1 MIRTCI
7 LVMVSGA
14 LVCPTAGANSS
25 IHPWH
30 RGKPSLKDAPSMRVA
45 PEALADIDWDR
56 LPPTGA
62 GPASVE
68 AGSRMTL
75 TLASLGP
82 AHAEAR
88 HVAQAS
94 ATVSPPVAAPAPVQ
108 ARPVPQAAQPVAPA
122 SPVSPFAAPAI
133 APLAAPM
140 AAPVYAAPA
149 ASPARGFEPR
159 FDLSVHNAPAAQVFL
174 QLGVN
179 TPYNI
184 LVSPEIAGNVTLS
197 LKQTTVPEALE
208 TLRELFGYDFRMA
221 SGNRVFVYPN
231 TVQTRLYKINYLPG
245 RRVGASDLRVSS
257 SSIGQASGGSGTST
271 GTGSTST
278 SGSGSTV
285 TRGQDTSS
293 VRMTSDTDFWREVQ
307 EALNNLVGKEAGRN
321 VTLNPGAGV
330 IVVRATPGELRQ
342 VADYL
347 RAIQLTIERQVMLE
361 AKIVEI
367 RLSKGSETGV
377 NWTAFRGINSGSTK
391 VGGIGMAPGVTLT
404 NTGSL
409 KDSNLTVTPGVSA
422 AAEALGK
429 GFYGLAFQ
437 SANFAALLSFLE
449 TQGDVKV
456 LSSPR
461 IATLNN
467 QKAVLKVGSDE
478 LFVTGVSTTQTSTG
492 STTTSSPTLSLQPFF
507 SGISLDV
514 TPQIDD
520 TGTVM
525 LHVHPAISSV
535 AEKEKV
541 IDLGEMG
548 SYRLPLAASSINETD
563 SIVRVRDGQ
572 IVAIGGLMQQNS
584 INDRSGVPG
593 LSGIPGVGGL
603 FRYQSNSETKHELVI
618 LIKPT
623 VISEDGQGWPSAD
636 SALARFN
643 EAQQN

>member
-14 LVCPTAGANSS
+14 LVCPTAGATST
-25 IHPWH
+25 HPWH
-30 RGKPSLKDAPSMRVA
+30 RSKPSLKDAPSMRVTH
-45 PEALADIDWDR
+45 EALADIDLDR
-56 LPPTGA
+56 LPPTAA
-62 GPASVE
+62 GLVPVD
-68 AGSRMTL
+68 AGSRMSL

-82 AHAEAR
+82 SQAETSR
-88 HVAQAS
+88 MAQ
-94 ATVSPPVAAPAPVQ
+94 APAP
-108 ARPVPQAAQPVAPA
+108 AGTPMA
-122 SPVSPFAAPAI
+122 SPVQAPAPAAAAK
-133 APLAAPM
+133 API
-140 AAPVYAAPA
+140 AAPVVPTAYASGTVA
-149 ASPARGFEPR
+149 AARGFEPR

-245 RRVGASDLRVSS
+245 RRQGASDLRVSS
-257 SSIGQASGGSGTST
+257 SSINQPASSGSSSG
-271 GTGSTST
+271 ST
-278 SGSGSTV
+278 SGSSGSSTS
-285 TRGQDTSS
+285 RGQDTSS

-307 EALNNLVGKEAGRN
+307 EALNNLIGKEAGRS
-321 VTLNPGAGV
+321 VTLNPSAGV
-330 IVVRATPGELRQ
+330 IVVRGTPAELRQ
-342 VADYL
+342 VGDYL

-361 AKIVEI
+361 AKIVEVK
-367 RLSKGSETGV
+367 LTKGSETGV
-377 NWTAFRGINSGSTK
+377 NWTAFRGISSGSTK

-514 TPQIDD
+514 TPQIDE
-520 TGTVM
+520 GGVVM

-535 AEKEKV
+535 SENEKV
-541 IDLGEMG
+541 IDLGDLG
-548 SYRLPLAASSINETD
+548 TYRLPLASSSINETD

-593 LSGIPGVGGL
+593 LSSLPGVGGL
-603 FRYQSNSETKHELVI
+603 FRYQANTETKHELVI

-623 VISEDGQGWPSAD
+623 VIGEDGQGWPSAD

>member
-14 LVCPTAGANSS
+14 LACPTAGASPAT
-25 IHPWH
+25 HPWQ
-30 RGKPSLKDAPSMRVA
+30 RSKPSLKDAPSMRVTH
-45 PEALADIDWDR
+45 EALADIDLDR
-56 LPPTGA
+56 LPPTAA
-62 GPASVE
+62 GVVPAE
-68 AGSRMTL
+68 AGSRMSL
-75 TLASLGP
+75 TLASLGSSP
-82 AHAEAR
+82 AEVQR
-88 HVAQAS
+88 MAQAS
-94 ATVSPPVAAPAPVQ
+94 APAAAPVVAPAMPQ
-108 ARPVPQAAQPVAPA
+108 ARPAPVAPA
-122 SPVSPFAAPAI
+122 AAPVVT
-133 APLAAPM
+133 
-140 AAPVYAAPA
+140 PVYAAGA
-149 ASPARGFEPR
+149 ATAARGFEPR
-159 FDLSVHNAPAAQVFL
+159 FDLSVNNAPAAQVFL

-184 LVSPEIAGNVTLS
+184 LVSPEIAGNVTLA

-245 RRVGASDLRVSS
+245 RRQGASDLRVSS
-257 SSIGQASGGSGTST
+257 SSIGQSSGGSGTTT
-271 GTGSTST
+271 GTGSTSSP
-278 SGSGSTV
+278 SGSSV
-285 TRGQDTSS
+285 SRGQDTSS

-307 EALNNLVGKEAGRN
+307 EALNNLVGKESGRN

-367 RLSKGSETGV
+367 KLSKGSETGV

-514 TPQIDD
+514 TPQIDEN
-520 TGTVM
+520 GTVM

-548 SYRLPLAASSINETD
+548 SYRLPLASSSINETD

-593 LSGIPGVGGL
+593 LSSLPGVGGL

-623 VISEDGQGWPSAD
+623 VIGEDGQGWPSTDA
-636 SALARFN
+636 ALARFN

>member
-14 LVCPTAGANSS
+14 LACPTAGASTS
-25 IHPWH
+25 THPWQ
-30 RGKPSLKDAPSMRVA
+30 RSKPSLKDAPSMRVTH
-45 PEALADIDWDR
+45 EALADIDLDR
-56 LPPTGA
+56 LPPTAA
-62 GPASVE
+62 GGSPVE

-75 TLASLGP
+75 TLASLGSSQ
-82 AHAEAR
+82 AETQR
-88 HVAQAS
+88 VAQA
-94 ATVSPPVAAPAPVQ
+94 AAPVMAPPAPPAPPAAAPQPRMAPV
-108 ARPVPQAAQPVAPA
+108 
-122 SPVSPFAAPAI
+122 APAI
-133 APLAAPM
+133 APAPVIT
-140 AAPVYAAPA
+140 PVYASGAVPP
-149 ASPARGFEPR
+149 SRGFEPR

-257 SSIGQASGGSGTST
+257 SSIGQASSSGSGTTT
-271 GTGSTST
+271 GTGSTS
-278 SGSGSTV
+278 SGSSGSSV
-285 TRGQDTSS
+285 SRGQDTSS

-307 EALNNLVGKEAGRN
+307 DALNNLVGKEAGRN

-367 RLSKGSETGV
+367 KLSKGSETGV

-409 KDSNLTVTPGVSA
+409 KDANVTVTPGVSA

-593 LSGIPGVGGL
+593 LSSIPGVGGL

>member
-14 LVCPTAGANSS
+14 LVCPPAGASTS
-25 IHPWH
+25 THPWH
-30 RGKPSLKDAPSMRVA
+30 RSKSSLKGAPSMRVTH
-45 PEALADIDWDR
+45 EALADIDWDR

-62 GPASVE
+62 GVAPAE
-68 AGSRMTL
+68 ASSRMTL

-82 AHAEAR
+82 VHAPTQQ
-88 HVAQAS
+88 VAQAS
-94 ATVSPPVAAPAPVQ
+94 ASTAVPAAAPAPAPQARPAPLAPVAAPV
-108 ARPVPQAAQPVAPA
+108 VAPT
-122 SPVSPFAAPAI
+122 VT
-133 APLAAPM
+133 
-140 AAPVYAAPA
+140 PVYAASAAPA
-149 ASPARGFEPR
+149 PRGFEPR
-159 FDLSVHNAPAAQVFL
+159 FDLSVNNAPAAQVFL

-245 RRVGASDLRVSS
+245 RRQGASDLRVSS
-257 SSIGQASGGSGTST
+257 SSIGQSSGGGGTTT
-271 GTGSTST
+271 GTGSTSGS
-278 SGSGSTV
+278 SGASL

-307 EALNNLVGKEAGRN
+307 DALNNLVGKEAGRN

-330 IVVRATPGELRQ
+330 IVVRATPAELRQ

-367 RLSKGSETGV
+367 KLSKGSETGV

-391 VGGIGMAPGVTLT
+391 VGGIGMAPGVSLT
-404 NTGSL
+404 NTGAL
-409 KDSNLTVTPGVSA
+409 KDANLTVTPGVSA

-593 LSGIPGVGGL
+593 LSNIPGVGGL
-603 FRYQSNSETKHELVI
+603 FRYQANSETKHELVI

-623 VISEDGQGWPSAD
+623 VIGEDGQGWPSAD

>member
-14 LVCPTAGANSS
+14 LVCPTAGASS
-25 IHPWH
+25 ASHPWQ
-30 RGKPSLKDAPSMRVA
+30 RNKASLKDAPSMRVTH
-45 PEALADIDWDR
+45 EALADADWDR

-62 GPASVE
+62 GVVPAQAS
-68 AGSRMTL
+68 SRMTL

-82 AHAEAR
+82 VHAPTQ
-88 HVAQAS
+88 HVVQAS
-94 ATVSPPVAAPAPVQ
+94 MPQARPAPAAPVATPVAAPVA
-108 ARPVPQAAQPVAPA
+108 VPAVVPT
-122 SPVSPFAAPAI
+122 AAPA
-133 APLAAPM
+133 
-140 AAPVYAAPA
+140 AAPVYAPIAAPV
-149 ASPARGFEPR
+149 ARGFEQR
-159 FDLSVHNAPAAQVFL
+159 FDLSVNNAPAAQVFL

-245 RRVGASDLRVSS
+245 RRQGASDLRVSS
-257 SSIGQASGGSGTST
+257 SSIGQASGGSGTTT
-271 GTGSTST
+271 GTGSTSGS
-278 SGSGSTV
+278 SGSSV

-293 VRMTSDTDFWREVQ
+293 VRMTSDADFWREVQ
-307 EALNNLVGKEAGRN
+307 DALNNLVGKEAGRN
-321 VTLNPGAGV
+321 VTLNPSAGV
-330 IVVRATPGELRQ
+330 IVVRATPAELRH

-391 VGGIGMAPGVTLT
+391 VGGIGMAPGVSLT
-404 NTGSL
+404 NTGAL
-409 KDSNLTVTPGVSA
+409 RDGNLTVTPGVSA

-520 TGTVM
+520 NGTVM

-593 LSGIPGVGGL
+593 LSNIPGVGGL
-603 FRYQSNSETKHELVI
+603 FRYQANSETKHELVI

>member
-1 MIRTCI
+1 MNMIRTCI

-14 LVCPTAGANSS
+14 LVCPPAGASTS
-25 IHPWH
+25 THPWH
-30 RGKPSLKDAPSMRVA
+30 RSKSSLKGAPSMRVTH
-45 PEALADIDWDR
+45 EALADIDWDR

-62 GPASVE
+62 GVAPAE
-68 AGSRMTL
+68 ASSRMTL

-82 AHAEAR
+82 VHAPTQQ
-88 HVAQAS
+88 VAQAS
-94 ATVSPPVAAPAPVQ
+94 AST
-108 ARPVPQAAQPVAPA
+108 
-122 SPVSPFAAPAI
+122 
-133 APLAAPM
+133 
-140 AAPVYAAPA
+140 
-149 ASPARGFEPR
+149 G
-159 FDLSVHNAPAAQVFL
+159 
-174 QLGVN
+174 
-179 TPYNI
+179 
-184 LVSPEIAGNVTLS
+184 
-197 LKQTTVPEALE
+197 VPEALE

-245 RRVGASDLRVSS
+245 RRQGASDLRVSS
-257 SSIGQASGGSGTST
+257 SSIGQSSGGGGTTT
-271 GTGSTST
+271 GTGSTSGS
-278 SGSGSTV
+278 SGASL

-307 EALNNLVGKEAGRN
+307 DALNNLVGKEAGRN

-330 IVVRATPGELRQ
+330 IVVRATPAELRQ

-367 RLSKGSETGV
+367 KLSKGSETGV

-391 VGGIGMAPGVTLT
+391 VGGIGMAPGVSLT
-404 NTGSL
+404 NTGAL
-409 KDSNLTVTPGVSA
+409 KDANLTVTPGVSA

-593 LSGIPGVGGL
+593 LSTIPGVGGL
-603 FRYQSNSETKHELVI
+603 FRYQANSETKHELVI

-623 VISEDGQGWPSAD
+623 MIGEDGQGWPSAD

>member
-1 MIRTCI
+1 MNMIRSCI

-14 LVCPTAGANSS
+14 LVCPTASANPLT
-25 IHPWH
+25 HPWH
-30 RGKPSLKDAPSMRVA
+30 RGKVSLKDVPSMRVA
-45 PEALADIDWDR
+45 PESLADIDWDR
-56 LPPTGA
+56 QPPTGA
-62 GPASVE
+62 GVAPSE

-82 AHAEAR
+82 VRGEPAPR
-88 HVAQAS
+88 LAQAVP
-94 ATVSPPVAAPAPVQ
+94 AVAAPQPAPPAAPAVAPVSM
-108 ARPVPQAAQPVAPA
+108 PVAP
-122 SPVSPFAAPAI
+122 SVVPPA
-133 APLAAPM
+133 
-140 AAPVYAAPA
+140 
-149 ASPARGFEPR
+149 PARGFEPR

-208 TLRELFGYDFRMA
+208 TLRELYGYDFRMA

-257 SSIGQASGGSGTST
+257 SSIGQASGGTGTST
-271 GTGSTST
+271 GTSSTAGS
-278 SGSGSTV
+278 SGSAV

-307 EALNNLVGKEAGRN
+307 EALNNLIGKEAGRS

-330 IVVRATPGELRQ
+330 IVVRATPSELRQ

-367 RLSKGSETGV
+367 KLSKGSETGV

-391 VGGIGMAPGVTLT
+391 VGGIGMAPGVSLS
-404 NTGSL
+404 NNGSL
-409 KDSNLTVTPGVSA
+409 RDTNVTVTPGVSA

-467 QKAVLKVGSDE
+467 QKAVLKVGNDE

-520 TGTVM
+520 NGTVM

-541 IDLGEMG
+541 IDLGELG

-593 LSGIPGVGGL
+593 LSSIPGVGGL
-603 FRYQSNSETKHELVI
+603 FRYQANSETKHELVI

-623 VISEDGQGWPSAD
+623 VIGEDGQGWPSAD

-643 EAQQN
+643 DAPSN

>member
-1 MIRTCI
+1 
-7 LVMVSGA
+7 
-14 LVCPTAGANSS
+14 
-25 IHPWH
+25 
-30 RGKPSLKDAPSMRVA
+30 
-45 PEALADIDWDR
+45 
-56 LPPTGA
+56 
-62 GPASVE
+62 GPASAE

-94 ATVSPPVAAPAPVQ
+94 APVSAPVAAP
-108 ARPVPQAAQPVAPA
+108 
-122 SPVSPFAAPAI
+122 
-133 APLAAPM
+133 
-140 AAPVYAAPA
+140 APA

-208 TLRELFGYDFRMA
+208 TLRELFGYDFRMV

-257 SSIGQASGGSGTST
+257 SSIGQASGGTST

-278 SGSGSTV
+278 SGSTV

>member
-14 LVCPTAGANSS
+14 LVCPPAGASTS
-25 IHPWH
+25 THPWH
-30 RGKPSLKDAPSMRVA
+30 RSKSSLKGAPSMRVTH
-45 PEALADIDWDR
+45 EALADIDWDR

-62 GPASVE
+62 GVAPAE

-82 AHAEAR
+82 VHAPTQQVVQAAVPAAAPAPAPAPAPIPQAR
-88 HVAQAS
+88 PAPVAPA
-94 ATVSPPVAAPAPVQ
+94 AAPVAAPTVT
-108 ARPVPQAAQPVAPA
+108 
-122 SPVSPFAAPAI
+122 
-133 APLAAPM
+133 
-140 AAPVYAAPA
+140 PVYAASAAPA
-149 ASPARGFEPR
+149 ARGFEPR
-159 FDLSVHNAPAAQVFL
+159 FDLSVNNAPAAQVFL

-245 RRVGASDLRVSS
+245 RRQGASDLRVSS
-257 SSIGQASGGSGTST
+257 SSIGQSSGGSGTTT
-271 GTGSTST
+271 GTGSTSGS
-278 SGSGSTV
+278 SGSSV

-307 EALNNLVGKEAGRN
+307 DALNNLVGKEAGRN

-367 RLSKGSETGV
+367 KLSKGSETGV

-391 VGGIGMAPGVTLT
+391 VGGIGMAPGVSLT
-404 NTGSL
+404 NTGAL
-409 KDSNLTVTPGVSA
+409 KDANVTVTPGVSA

-593 LSGIPGVGGL
+593 LSSIPGVGGL
-603 FRYQSNSETKHELVI
+603 FRYQANSETKHELVI

-623 VISEDGQGWPSAD
+623 VIGEDGQGWPSAD

>member
-14 LVCPTAGANSS
+14 LVCPPAGASTS
-25 IHPWH
+25 THPWH
-30 RGKPSLKDAPSMRVA
+30 RSKSSLKGAPSMRVTH
-45 PEALADIDWDR
+45 EALADIDWDR

-62 GPASVE
+62 GVAPAE
-68 AGSRMTL
+68 ASSRMTL

-82 AHAEAR
+82 VHAPTQQ
-88 HVAQAS
+88 VAQAS
-94 ATVSPPVAAPAPVQ
+94 ASTAVPAAAPAPAPQARPAPLAPVAAPV
-108 ARPVPQAAQPVAPA
+108 VAPT
-122 SPVSPFAAPAI
+122 VT
-133 APLAAPM
+133 
-140 AAPVYAAPA
+140 PVYAAS
-149 ASPARGFEPR
+149 ASPAPRGFEPR
-159 FDLSVHNAPAAQVFL
+159 FDLSVNNAPAAQVFL

-245 RRVGASDLRVSS
+245 RRQGASDLRVSS
-257 SSIGQASGGSGTST
+257 SSIGQSSGGGGTTT
-271 GTGSTST
+271 GTGSTSGS
-278 SGSGSTV
+278 SGASL

-307 EALNNLVGKEAGRN
+307 DALNNLVGKEAGRN

-330 IVVRATPGELRQ
+330 IVVRATPAELRQ

-367 RLSKGSETGV
+367 KLSKGSETGV

-391 VGGIGMAPGVTLT
+391 VGGIGMAPGVSLT
-404 NTGSL
+404 NTGAL
-409 KDSNLTVTPGVSA
+409 KDANLTVTPGVSA

-593 LSGIPGVGGL
+593 LSNIPGVGGL
-603 FRYQSNSETKHELVI
+603 FRYQANSETKHELVI

-623 VISEDGQGWPSAD
+623 VIGEDGQGWPSAD

>member
-1 MIRTCI
+1 MNMIRTCI

-14 LVCPTAGANSS
+14 LVCPPAGASTS
-25 IHPWH
+25 THPWH
-30 RGKPSLKDAPSMRVA
+30 RSKSSLKGAPSMRVTH
-45 PEALADIDWDR
+45 EALADIDWDR

-62 GPASVE
+62 GVAPAE
-68 AGSRMTL
+68 ASSRMTL

-82 AHAEAR
+82 VHAPTQQ
-88 HVAQAS
+88 VAQAS
-94 ATVSPPVAAPAPVQ
+94 ASTAVPAAAPAPAPQARPAPLAPVAAPV
-108 ARPVPQAAQPVAPA
+108 VAPT
-122 SPVSPFAAPAI
+122 VT
-133 APLAAPM
+133 
-140 AAPVYAAPA
+140 PVYAASAAPA
-149 ASPARGFEPR
+149 PRGFEPR
-159 FDLSVHNAPAAQVFL
+159 FDLSVNNAPAAQVFL

-245 RRVGASDLRVSS
+245 RRQGASDLRVSS
-257 SSIGQASGGSGTST
+257 SSIGQSSGGGGTTT
-271 GTGSTST
+271 GTGSTSGS
-278 SGSGSTV
+278 SGASL

-307 EALNNLVGKEAGRN
+307 DALNNLVGKEAGRN

-330 IVVRATPGELRQ
+330 IVVRATPAELRQ

-367 RLSKGSETGV
+367 KLSKGSETGV

-391 VGGIGMAPGVTLT
+391 VGGIGMAPGVSLT
-404 NTGSL
+404 NTGAL
-409 KDSNLTVTPGVSA
+409 KDANLTVTPGVSA

-593 LSGIPGVGGL
+593 LSSIPGVGGL
-603 FRYQSNSETKHELVI
+603 FRYQANSETKHELVI

-623 VISEDGQGWPSAD
+623 VIGEDGQGWPSAD

>member
-62 GPASVE
+62 GPASAE

-94 ATVSPPVAAPAPVQ
+94 APVSTPVAAP
-108 ARPVPQAAQPVAPA
+108 
-122 SPVSPFAAPAI
+122 
-133 APLAAPM
+133 
-140 AAPVYAAPA
+140 APA

-257 SSIGQASGGSGTST
+257 SSIGQASGGTST
-271 GTGSTST
+271 GTGSTAA

>member
-14 LVCPTAGANSS
+14 LVCPPASAAPAT
-25 IHPWH
+25 HPWH
-30 RGKPSLKDAPSMRVA
+30 RSKPSLKDAPSMRVTH
-45 PEALADIDWDR
+45 EALADIDWER
-56 LPPTGA
+56 LPAPSAGA
-62 GPASVE
+62 APAE
-68 AGSRMTL
+68 AGSRMSL
-75 TLASLGP
+75 TLASLSPSQSEGG
-82 AHAEAR
+82 R
-88 HVAQAS
+88 VAQAP
-94 ATVSPPVAAPAPVQ
+94 AAVAAPALVSPQPAPQPAAGPQVRS
-108 ARPVPQAAQPVAPA
+108 APVPPTV
-122 SPVSPFAAPAI
+122 APAI
-133 APLAAPM
+133 APVVAP
-140 AAPVYAAPA
+140 ATAPVYATPV
-149 ASPARGFEPR
+149 ARGFEPR
-159 FDLSVHNAPAAQVFL
+159 FDLSVNNAPAAQVFL

-245 RRVGASDLRVSS
+245 RRQGASDLRVSS
-257 SSIGQASGGSGTST
+257 SSIGQSSGGSGTTT
-271 GTGSTST
+271 GTGTT
-278 SGSGSTV
+278 SGSGSSV

-330 IVVRATPGELRQ
+330 IVVRATPAELRQ

-367 RLSKGSETGV
+367 KLSKGSETGV
-377 NWTAFRGINSGSTK
+377 NWTAFRGIHNGSTK

-409 KDSNLTVTPGVSA
+409 KDGNITVTPGVSA

-520 TGTVM
+520 NGTVM

-593 LSGIPGVGGL
+593 LSSIPGVGGL
-603 FRYQSNSETKHELVI
+603 FRYQANSETKHELVI

-623 VISEDGQGWPSAD
+623 VISEDGQGWPSTDA
-636 SALARFN
+636 ALARFN

>member
-30 RGKPSLKDAPSMRVA
+30 RGKPSLKDAPSMRMA
-45 PEALADIDWDR
+45 PEALADIDLDR

-62 GPASVE
+62 GPASAE

-82 AHAEAR
+82 VHAEAR

-94 ATVSPPVAAPAPVQ
+94 APVITPVAAPTPAQ
-108 ARPVPQAAQPVAPA
+108 ARPTPVMAPPAAPA
-122 SPVSPFAAPAI
+122 SPAAAPVVT
-133 APLAAPM
+133 PTV
-140 AAPVYAAPA
+140 APVYAAPA
-149 ASPARGFEPR
+149 AAPARGFEPR

-245 RRVGASDLRVSS
+245 RRQGASDLRVSS
-257 SSIGQASGGSGTST
+257 SSIGQASGGSGAST
-271 GTGSTST
+271 
-278 SGSGSTV
+278 GSGSTGSSGSTV
-285 TRGQDTSS
+285 SRGQDTSS

-307 EALNNLVGKEAGRN
+307 EALKNLVGQEAGRN

-330 IVVRATPGELRQ
+330 IVVRATPSELRQ

-347 RAIQLTIERQVMLE
+347 RTIQLTIERQVMLE

-404 NTGSL
+404 NNGSL
-409 KDSNLTVTPGVSA
+409 RDGNITVTPGVSA

-541 IDLGEMG
+541 IDLGELG
-548 SYRLPLAASSINETD
+548 RYTLPLAASSINETD

-643 EAQQN
+643 EAQPN

>member
-1 MIRTCI
+1 
-7 LVMVSGA
+7 
-14 LVCPTAGANSS
+14 
-25 IHPWH
+25 
-30 RGKPSLKDAPSMRVA
+30 
-45 PEALADIDWDR
+45 
-56 LPPTGA
+56 
-62 GPASVE
+62 
-68 AGSRMTL
+68 MTL

-94 ATVSPPVAAPAPVQ
+94 APVSAPVAAP
-108 ARPVPQAAQPVAPA
+108 
-122 SPVSPFAAPAI
+122 
-133 APLAAPM
+133 
-140 AAPVYAAPA
+140 APA

-208 TLRELFGYDFRMA
+208 TLRELFGYDFRMV

-257 SSIGQASGGSGTST
+257 SSIGQASGGTST

-278 SGSGSTV
+278 SGSTV

>member
-1 MIRTCI
+1 MIRTSI

-14 LVCPTAGANSS
+14 LICPPAGAAAS
-25 IHPWH
+25 HPWL
-30 RGKPSLKDAPSMRVA
+30 RNKPSLKEAPSMRVA
-45 PEALADIDWDR
+45 HEALADIDWDK
-56 LPPTGA
+56 LPPAGA
-62 GPASVE
+62 GETAAPAG
-68 AGSRMTL
+68 ARMSF
-75 TLASLGP
+75 TLASIGG
-82 AHAEAR
+82 
-88 HVAQAS
+88 
-94 ATVSPPVAAPAPVQ
+94 SPTG
-108 ARPVPQAAQPVAPA
+108 
-122 SPVSPFAAPAI
+122 
-133 APLAAPM
+133 
-140 AAPVYAAPA
+140 AAPVYAAGAAPA
-149 ASPARGFEPR
+149 PQGFEPR
-159 FDLSVHNAPAAQVFL
+159 FDLSVNNAPAAQVFL

-179 TPYNI
+179 TPYNL
-184 LVSPEIAGNVTLS
+184 LVSPEITGNVTLS

-231 TVQTRLYKINYLPG
+231 TVQTRLFKINYLPG
-245 RRVGASDLRVSS
+245 RRQGASDLRVSS
-257 SSIGQASGGSGTST
+257 SSIGQVSGGAGTTT
-271 GTGSTST
+271 GTGSTS
-278 SGSGSTV
+278 SNPAGSGATV
-285 TRGQDTSS
+285 TRAQDTSS

-307 EALNNLVGKEAGRN
+307 EALNNLVGKESGRN

-330 IVVRATPGELRQ
+330 IVVRATPAELRQ

-361 AKIVEI
+361 AKIVEVK
-367 RLSKGSETGV
+367 LSKGSETGV
-377 NWTAFRGINSGSTK
+377 NWTAFRGINSGSAK
-391 VGGIGMAPGVTLT
+391 VGGIGMAPGVTL
-404 NTGSL
+404 
-409 KDSNLTVTPGVSA
+409 SNNGVLQDANITVAPGVAA

-492 STTTSSPTLSLQPFF
+492 TTTTSSPTLSLQPFF

-520 TGTVM
+520 NGTVM

-593 LSGIPGVGGL
+593 LSSIPGVGAL
-603 FRYQSNSETKHELVI
+603 FRYQANSQTKHELVI

-636 SALARFN
+636 AALARFN
-643 EAQQN
+643 EAERN

>member
-14 LVCPTAGANSS
+14 LVCPPAGASTS
-25 IHPWH
+25 THPWH
-30 RGKPSLKDAPSMRVA
+30 RSKSSLKGAPSMRVTH
-45 PEALADIDWDR
+45 EALADIDWDR

-62 GPASVE
+62 GVAPAE
-68 AGSRMTL
+68 ASSRMTL

-82 AHAEAR
+82 VHAPTQQ
-88 HVAQAS
+88 VAQAS
-94 ATVSPPVAAPAPVQ
+94 ASTAVPAAAPAPAPQARPAPLAPVAAPV
-108 ARPVPQAAQPVAPA
+108 VAPT
-122 SPVSPFAAPAI
+122 VT
-133 APLAAPM
+133 
-140 AAPVYAAPA
+140 PVYAASAAPA
-149 ASPARGFEPR
+149 PRGFEPR
-159 FDLSVHNAPAAQVFL
+159 FDLSVNNAPAAQVFL

-245 RRVGASDLRVSS
+245 RRQGASDLRVSS
-257 SSIGQASGGSGTST
+257 SSIGQSSGGGGTTT
-271 GTGSTST
+271 GTGSTSGS
-278 SGSGSTV
+278 SGASL

-307 EALNNLVGKEAGRN
+307 DALNNLVGKEAGRN

-330 IVVRATPGELRQ
+330 IVVRATPAELRQ

-367 RLSKGSETGV
+367 KLSKGSETGV

-391 VGGIGMAPGVTLT
+391 VGGIGMAPGVSLT
-404 NTGSL
+404 NTGAL
-409 KDSNLTVTPGVSA
+409 KDANVTVTPGVSA

-593 LSGIPGVGGL
+593 LSNIPGVGGL
-603 FRYQSNSETKHELVI
+603 FRYQANSETKHELVI

-623 VISEDGQGWPSAD
+623 VIGEDGQGWPSAD

>member
-62 GPASVE
+62 GPASAE

-82 AHAEAR
+82 VHAEAR
-88 HVAQAS
+88 HVAQATAAVNS
-94 ATVSPPVAAPAPVQ
+94 PVAAPAPVQ
-108 ARPVPQAAQPVAPA
+108 ARPLPMAAQPVAPA
-122 SPVSPFAAPAI
+122 SPVAAPAI
-133 APLAAPM
+133 TPM

-149 ASPARGFEPR
+149 AAPARGFEPR

-257 SSIGQASGGSGTST
+257 SSIGQGSGGTST
-271 GTGSTST
+271 GTGSTSG
-278 SGSGSTV
+278 SSGSTV

-307 EALNNLVGKEAGRN
+307 EALSNLVGKESGRS
-321 VTLNPGAGV
+321 VTLNPSAGV
-330 IVVRATPGELRQ
+330 IVVRATPAELRQ
-342 VADYL
+342 VGDYL

-367 RLSKGSETGV
+367 KLSKGSETGV

-391 VGGIGMAPGVTLT
+391 VGGIGMAPGISLS

-409 KDSNLTVTPGVSA
+409 IDGNITVAPGVSA
-422 AAEALGK
+422 ATGALGK

-449 TQGDVKV
+449 TQGNVKV

-514 TPQIDD
+514 TPQIDEN
-520 TGTVM
+520 GAVM
-525 LHVHPAISSV
+525 LHVHPAVSSV
-535 AEKEKV
+535 SEIQKV
-541 IDLGEMG
+541 IDLGELG
-548 SYRLPLAASSINETD
+548 RYTLPLAASAINETD

-584 INDRSGVPG
+584 VNDRSGVPG
-593 LSGIPGVGGL
+593 LSSLPGVGGL
-603 FRYQSNSETKHELVI
+603 FRYQANSEEKHELVI

>member
-14 LVCPTAGANSS
+14 LACPTAGASPS
-25 IHPWH
+25 THPWQ
-30 RGKPSLKDAPSMRVA
+30 RSKPSLKDAPSMRVTH
-45 PEALADIDWDR
+45 EALADIDLDR
-56 LPPTGA
+56 LPPTAAGA
-62 GPASVE
+62 VPAE
-68 AGSRMTL
+68 AGSRMSL
-75 TLASLGP
+75 TLASLGSSP
-82 AHAEAR
+82 VEAQR
-88 HVAQAS
+88 MAQA
-94 ATVSPPVAAPAPVQ
+94 AAPVAAPVVTPPPAVQ
-108 ARPVPQAAQPVAPA
+108 APSVPLARPAPA
-122 SPVSPFAAPAI
+122 VVT
-133 APLAAPM
+133 
-140 AAPVYAAPA
+140 PVYAASNAPA
-149 ASPARGFEPR
+149 ARGFEPR
-159 FDLSVHNAPAAQVFL
+159 FDLSVNNAPAAQVFL

-245 RRVGASDLRVSS
+245 RRQGASDLRVSS
-257 SSIGQASGGSGTST
+257 SSIGQASGGSGTTT
-271 GTGSTST
+271 GTGSTSGS
-278 SGSGSTV
+278 SGSSV

-307 EALNNLVGKEAGRN
+307 DALNNLVGKEAGRN

-342 VADYL
+342 VSDYL

-367 RLSKGSETGV
+367 KLSKGSETGV

-636 SALARFN
+636 AALARFN

>member
-45 PEALADIDWDR
+45 PESLADIDLDR

-62 GPASVE
+62 GPASAE

-88 HVAQAS
+88 HVAQVS
-94 ATVSPPVAAPAPVQ
+94 APVSAPVAAP
-108 ARPVPQAAQPVAPA
+108 
-122 SPVSPFAAPAI
+122 
-133 APLAAPM
+133 
-140 AAPVYAAPA
+140 APA

-271 GTGSTST
+271 GTGSTS
-278 SGSGSTV
+278 GSGSTV

-330 IVVRATPGELRQ
+330 IVVRATPSELRQ